1 MPSQL
6 DRYLERLGAW
16 ALPPR
21 CVLCTGRV
29 DRDLLDLCG
38 DCAAVLPVATM
49 RCDRCAGGFSSQST
63 VLAHAHAI
71 TCERCRREPPPYRRC
86 HAAYRYAVPIDFLIQ
101 SLKYRKQLALS
112 RVLGELLA
120 RSVVQAG
127 VRAELLVPVPLHP
140 TRLAE
145 RGFNQAWEIC
155 RWAGRRLDIRCE
167 PRAARRRT
175 AGPAQARSTALER
188 RTNLRDAFVAD
199 SSRVAARHVAI
210 VDDVLTT
217 GSTAAALAT
226 TLLAAG
232 AARVDVWCLAV
243 ADRVE

>member
-1 MPSQL
+1 M
-6 DRYLERLGAW
+6 
-16 ALPPR
+16 
-21 CVLCTGRV
+21 GRV
-29 DRDLLDLCG
+29 DRDALDLCA
-38 DCAAVLPVATM
+38 DCAAALPVATM
-49 RCDRCAGGFSSQST
+49 RCDRCAGTPGSGMT
-63 VLAHAHAI
+63 VPAHADVI

-86 HAAYRYAVPIDFLIQ
+86 HAAYRYAAPIDFLIQ
-101 SLKYRKQLALS
+101 SLKYRKQLALG

-127 VRAELLVPVPLHP
+127 LHAELLVPVPLYP
-140 TRLAE
+140 ARLAE
-145 RGFNQAWEIC
+145 RGFNQAQEIS

-188 RTNLRDAFVAD
+188 RNNLRDAFAAD
-199 SSRVAARHVAI
+199 PSRVAARHVAI

-217 GSTAAALAT
+217 GSTVAALAT

-243 ADRVE
+243 ADRVG